1 MQFEFATANRIVF
14 GPGTLRTALA
24 EMADY
29 GRRALVVTGKS
40 NRHYNSLARQLKAQ
54 GVACFVFNVTGEP
67 DTAVIEAG
75 TELAR
80 NERCDLIIGIGG
92 GSVVDSGKAIA
103 ALAANPGRLMDYLEV
118 IGEGRPLTNAPIPY
132 IAIPT
137 TAGTGAEVTAN
148 AVLAS
153 PAHRVKVSLRSHR
166 MLPLLA
172 VVDPELTLS
181 MPPAVTA
188 ATGMDALTQLLEAY
202 VSKRANP
209 FTDSLCTEGLKRSTR
224 SLKTAYLDGENL
236 DARIDMSLAGLFSG
250 LALANAGLGAVHGIA
265 GPLGGMHPAPHG
277 AVCAR
282 LLPIVMEANVE
293 ALRKRDRRS
302 PTLARYRHV
311 AGILTGSEAA
321 TIDDGIQWLQ
331 DLGRELIIPPLSR
344 YGLSADNIPDLVA
357 SAQKASS
364 MKGNPV
370 MLTES
375 DLQQIIEK
383 AIT

>member
-1 MQFEFATANRIVF
+1 MS
-14 GPGTLRTALA
+14 
-24 EMADY
+24 DY
-29 GRRALVVTGKS
+29 GRSALVVTCKS
-40 NRHYNSLARQLKAQ
+40 NLQYNSLARQLDAQ
-54 GVACFVFNVTGEP
+54 GVVCFVFNVTGEP
-67 DTAVIEAG
+67 DTAVIETG

-80 NERCDLIIGIGG
+80 RKRCDLIIGIGG

-118 IGEGRPLTNAPIPY
+118 IGKGRPLTNAPIPY

-153 PAHRVKVSLRSHR
+153 PAHRVKVSLRSRR

-224 SLKTAYLDGENL
+224 SLITAYLDGENL
-236 DARIDMSLAGLFSG
+236 DARIDMSLSGLFSG

-302 PTLARYRHV
+302 PTLIRYRRV

-331 DLGRELIIPPLSR
+331 DLGRELKISPLSR
-344 YGLSADNIPDLVA
+344 YGLSADHIPDLVDR
-357 SAQKASS
+357 AQKASS

-370 MLTES
+370 LLTES
-375 DLQQIIEK
+375 ELVQIIEK
-383 AIT
+383 AITQ